1 MTNTVLRTALLESFK
16 SLQARFDRS
25 LKQAQDCEREF
36 DALREGFA
44 ESMSARLDEARQRLA
59 KGSPVREQVL
69 GFIDVMDATK
79 TEWDNKV
86 AGRNKGVAFRAHFE
100 DSLLVFINGKVKSG
114 KSSLGN
120 YMAWGN
126 SDPDEEQKLRV
137 PRRLVPEY
145 FSHARTAVE
154 NGDAAREAECSREF
168 RVGATEATSS
178 IQGFSLPG
186 LTWVDSPGL
195 HSLNPE
201 NGNLAREYVDHAD
214 LILYTMKSDAPGRE
228 SDIAEITELFNKDKK
243 VLLLLTGSDD
253 VEEDFDDAS
262 GTLVQRVVMKDR
274 ERRARQCDYVRSALE
289 RTCSA
294 EDVKNVEIV
303 SLSARYAQLY
313 ADDDSAFHD
322 SGMGQLCSTLHAIAQ
337 SDGVRMKQR
346 TPMTNLC
353 NFLNNCGADLKP
365 YRALID
371 GFKKPLRALKERSDK
386 NLNGFVLQG
395 QAELQDFIDDA
406 FLQMESGRDQADA
419 VGKRLARFEKEL
431 NTRYQE
437 IATKQLGGIFDDIMT
452 GFASAV
458 RDTYSTS
465 SMVKLPD
472 FQLQTIT
479 EKIPT
484 VQKGTR
490 KRNSILGSII
500 GGIGGFLVGGP
511 PGAAYGASIGGGL
524 AGALGDSASTRY
536 HEIELTVGDNLQDIR
551 LQAQRSS
558 QQALDSQM
566 RAAAAHLW
574 QSMEQEVDQLLAE
587 LNKEIQQFDQ
597 GLQALLQATQTK
609 EVAI

>member
-1 MTNTVLRTALLESFK
+1 MTNTVLRTVLLESFK
-16 SLQARFDRS
+16 DLQARFDNS
-25 LKQAQDCEREF
+25 LERAQDREREF
-36 DALREGFA
+36 DALRHRFA
-44 ESMSARLDEARQRLA
+44 ENMSARLHEARERLA
-59 KGSPVREQVL
+59 TSSPIREQVL

-79 TEWDNKV
+79 TEWDAKV
-86 AGRNKGVAFRAHFE
+86 AGRNKGVEFRAGFE

-126 SDPDEEQKLRV
+126 TDPDEEQKG
-137 PRRLVPEY
+137 LVPGTLVPKF
-145 FSHARTAVE
+145 FSHAQTSVE
-154 NGDAAREAECSREF
+154 GGDAVDEAESRREL

-195 HSLNPE
+195 HSLNPA

-228 SDIAEITELFNKDKK
+228 SDIAEITQLFDKDKK

-253 VEEDFDDAS
+253 VEEDFDEAS
-262 GTLVQRVVMKDR
+262 GALVQRIVMKDR
-274 ERRARQCDYVRSALE
+274 ERRARQCDYVRAALE

-294 EDVKNVEIV
+294 ADVKNVEIV

-322 SGMGQLCSTLHAIAQ
+322 SGMRRLCSTLHAIAQ

-346 TPMTNLC
+346 TPMTNLR
-353 NFLNNCGADLKP
+353 NFLNNCGADLQP
-365 YRALID
+365 YRALIG
-371 GFKKPLRALKERSDK
+371 GFKKPLQALKERSGK
-386 NLNGFVLQG
+386 SLNGFVLQG

-419 VGKRLARFEKEL
+419 VNKRLARFEKEL
-431 NTRYQE
+431 NARYQE
-437 IATKQLGGIFDDIMT
+437 IATRQLGEIFEDIMT

-458 RDTYSTS
+458 RDTYSGS
-465 SMVKLPD
+465 SMVQLPG

-479 EKIPT
+479 EKIPM
-484 VQKGTR
+484 VQAGTR
-490 KRNSILGSII
+490 KRNSILGSIV
-500 GGIGGFLVGGP
+500 GGIGGFFVGGP
-511 PGAAYGASIGGGL
+511 AGAAYGASLGGGL
-524 AGALGDSASTRY
+524 GGALGNSASTRY
-536 HEIELTVGDNLQDIR
+536 YDIDLTVGDNLQDIR

-566 RAAAAHLW
+566 RAAADQLW
-574 QSMEQEVDQLLAE
+574 QSMEQEVDQLLAG
-587 LNKEIQQFDQ
+587 LGQEIEQFDQ
-597 GLQALLQATQTK
+597 GLQALLRAIQTN
-609 EVAI
+609 EA